1 MRFAS
6 PTQFQSKTDELLSTF
21 AAITINLILIVF
33 LLRTGN
39 PTAPART
46 ESIERTRLFFTS
58 AHRHDTEAH
67 DARDIRSMA
76 LRSNDG
82 AESTFVGK
90 SVVTT
95 KSDGIAFEENKVP
108 AADSDISTEPL
119 NLGPPTE
126 HITFSSNALGRPKT
140 TDLLEARP
148 VLRTQAFDSTLM
160 GRLQRLQRRMDCAD
174 LRKAL
179 LKEPDSSGTILTTMR
194 ERGCE
199 R

>member
-1 MRFAS
+1 
-6 PTQFQSKTDELLSTF
+6 
-21 AAITINLILIVF
+21 
-33 LLRTGN
+33 
-39 PTAPART
+39 
-46 ESIERTRLFFTS
+46 
-58 AHRHDTEAH
+58 
-67 DARDIRSMA
+67 MA

-95 KSDGIAFEENKVP
+95 KSDGVAFEENKVL
-108 AADSDISTEPL
+108 AADSDISTGPL
-119 NLGPPTE
+119 NLRPPTE
-126 HITFSSNALGRPKT
+126 HIKFSSNALGRPKT

-179 LKEPDSSGTILTTMR
+179 LKEPDSSGTILTTMH